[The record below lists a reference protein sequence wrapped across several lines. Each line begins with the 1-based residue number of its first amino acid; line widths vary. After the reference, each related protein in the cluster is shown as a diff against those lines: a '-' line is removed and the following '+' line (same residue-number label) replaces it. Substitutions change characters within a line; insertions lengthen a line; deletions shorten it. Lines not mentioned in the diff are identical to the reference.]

1 MMPHVRGR
9 RCSADRHLHRCPRT
23 LRRYTPTRMLQLA
36 ATPYTLHFRQPAP
49 TSRGALTT
57 RAIWFVRAWDHTAPD
72 VVGWGEAGPLPGLS
86 RDDAPDFAARVEAL
100 CARFNQAGVADF
112 ATAQAWVA
120 RLTAA
125 WPSLAFGLEMALRDL
140 ATGGRR
146 QLWDTPFA
154 RGECG
159 QPTHGLIWMADV
171 DGMLRQVEAKIA
183 AGFDVIKLKIG
194 ALPFTEEL
202 TLLRTLRA
210 RWPEIEVR
218 LDANGAFTP
227 EEALD
232 RLDSLGEFRIAFVE
246 QPVRPGQWGVLAELC
261 RHSPVPVA
269 LDEELIPIRN
279 PTDRARLLSEV
290 RPQFLILKPTLLGG
304 FTASN
309 AWIAEAERRSIGW
322 IINSLLESNIGLNA
336 ICQWASALGGDRV
349 HGLGTG
355 GLFSNNAPSPLFLQ
369 GNRLY
374 VAPRRSEPAC
384 EQETPADVRLAT
396 DAGVH

>member
-1 MMPHVRGR
+1 MMRRVAALASLSFPH
-9 RCSADRHLHRCPRT
+9 CD
-23 LRRYTPTRMLQLA
+23 TPMLQLA
-36 ATPYTLHFRQPAP
+36 VTPYTLHFRQPAP

-57 RAIWFVRAWDHTAPD
+57 RAIWFVRAWEQSAPD

-86 RDDAPDFAARVEAL
+86 RDDAPEYAATVDAL
-100 CARFNQAGVADF
+100 CARFNQAGVTDF
-112 ATAQAWVA
+112 ATAQRWVE

-146 QLWDTPFA
+146 QLWNTPFT
-154 RGECG
+154 RKECG

-171 DGMLRQVEAKIA
+171 EGMLRQVEAKIA
-183 AGFDVIKLKIG
+183 AGFSVIKLKIG
-194 ALPFTEEL
+194 ALPFAEEL
-202 TLLRTLRA
+202 ALLRTLRA
-210 RWPEIEVR
+210 RWPHVEVR

-232 RLDSLGEFRIAFVE
+232 RLDSLGAFDIAFVE
-246 QPVRPGQWGVLAELC
+246 QPVRPGQWGVLADLC

-269 LDEELIPIRN
+269 LDEELIPICTPAAR
-279 PTDRARLLSEV
+279 DRLLTEV
-290 RPQFLILKPTLLGG
+290 RPQYLVLKPTLLGG
-304 FTASN
+304 FAASN

-336 ICQWASALGGDRV
+336 ICQWASAIGGDRV

-355 GLFSNNAPSPLFLQ
+355 GLFTNNAPSPVSLR

-374 VAPRRSEPAC
+374 FTPGLSELTSGQWLSA
-384 EQETPADVRLAT
+384 AAF
-396 DAGVH
+396 G

>member
-1 MMPHVRGR
+1 
-9 RCSADRHLHRCPRT
+9 
-23 LRRYTPTRMLQLA
+23 MLQLA
-36 ATPYTLHFRQPAP
+36 VTPYTLHFRQPAP

-57 RAIWFVRAWDHTAPD
+57 RAIWLVRAWEQSAPD

-86 RDDAPDFAARVEAL
+86 RDDAPEYAATVDAL
-100 CARFNQAGVADF
+100 CTRFNQAGVSDF
-112 ATAQAWVA
+112 ATAQRWVE

-146 QLWDTPFA
+146 QLWNTPFT

-171 DGMLRQVEAKIA
+171 EGMLRQVEAKIA
-183 AGFDVIKLKIG
+183 AGFSVIKLKIG
-194 ALPFTEEL
+194 ALTFAEEL
-202 TLLRTLRA
+202 ALLRTLRA
-210 RWPEIEVR
+210 RWPHVEVR

-232 RLDSLGEFRIAFVE
+232 RLDSLGAFDIAFVE
-246 QPVRPGQWGVLAELC
+246 QPVRPGQWGVLADLC

-269 LDEELIPIRN
+269 LDEELIPICTPSAR
-279 PTDRARLLSEV
+279 DRLLTEV
-290 RPQFLILKPTLLGG
+290 RPQYLVLKPTLLGG
-304 FTASN
+304 FAASN
-309 AWIAEAERRSIGW
+309 AWIAAAERRSIGW

-336 ICQWASALGGDRV
+336 ICQWASAIGGDRV

-355 GLFSNNAPSPLFLQ
+355 GLFTNNAPSPVSLR
-369 GNRLY
+369 GNQLY
-374 VAPRRSEPAC
+374 FTPGLSELSSGQWPSA
-384 EQETPADVRLAT
+384 AAF
-396 DAGVH
+396 G